1 MIIIALVV
9 ELVDAVDS
17 KSTIFADVGV
27 QVPPGAPSKVIMKCG
42 IDLIEKSRIS
52 AIHNSRFRE
61 KFINRILTKS
71 EQSRLKNDNHE
82 YNISYLAKRWAAKEA
97 VAKCLGCGIGGQ
109 ISFLDI
115 EISRNESGEP
125 FAKIAK
131 TDQRISISISD
142 TKENAIAIAIL

>member
-1 MIIIALVV
+1 
-9 ELVDAVDS
+9 
-17 KSTIFADVGV
+17 
-27 QVPPGAPSKVIMKCG
+27 MKCG

-71 EQSRLKNDNHE
+71 EQSRLKDDNHQ

-115 EISRNESGEP
+115 EISSNESGEP
-125 FAKIAK
+125 FAEIKK
-131 TDQRISISISD
+131 TDQKISISISD

>member
-1 MIIIALVV
+1 M

-42 IDLIEKSRIS
+42 IDLIEKSRILK
-52 AIHNSRFRE
+52 IYNSRFRE

-71 EQSRLKNDNHE
+71 EQIRLSDDNHQ

-97 VAKCLGCGIGGQ
+97 VAKCLGCGIGKQ
-109 ISFLDI
+109 LSFLDI
-115 EISRNESGEP
+115 EISSNESGEP
-125 FAKIAK
+125 FARIPKMNQ
-131 TDQRISISISD
+131 TISISISD
-142 TKENAIAIAIL
+142 TKENAIGMAIV